1 MHLAY
6 WIVRYLL
13 AAGLLSA
20 ILVVVE
26 YSKGTPTPV
35 DLFSAVGWSMLAA
48 ALFVGTR
55 YWNARKNKACAM
67 CVESSEQ

>member
-13 AAGLLSA
+13 AGGVLSA

-26 YSKGTPTPV
+26 YAKGTPTTV
-35 DLFSAVGWSMLAA
+35 DIASAVAWAMLAA
-48 ALFVGTR
+48 AIFVGAKYR
-55 YWNARKNKACAM
+55 MARKNKACAM
-67 CVESSEQ
+67 CVESSD